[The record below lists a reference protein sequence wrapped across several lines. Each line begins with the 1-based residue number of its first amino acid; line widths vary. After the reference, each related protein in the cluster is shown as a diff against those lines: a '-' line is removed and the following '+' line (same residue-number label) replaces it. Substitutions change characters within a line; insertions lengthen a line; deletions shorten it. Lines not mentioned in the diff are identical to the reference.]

1 MNIQSK
7 ISGMEMN
14 MLQKVYKKVFP
25 FQRMPSN
32 ADHMKL
38 SIINAIDT
46 AADSSARNKIQQLVQ
61 NEIDY
66 MEAYNAAYEDGLN
79 GHKLRVSAHASEAFI
94 EGANDGHAEGRSAR
108 VKTENTTTSSS
119 DRIVIDAPASSCV
132 LM

>member
-7 ISGMEMN
+7 ISKMEMN

-46 AADSSARNKIQQLVQ
+46 AADSSARNKIQELVQ

-66 MEAYNAAYEDGLN
+66 MDAYNAAYEDGVA
-79 GHKLRVSAHASEAFI
+79 GRKLKVSADASEAYI
-94 EGANDGHAEGRSAR
+94 EGANDGHAEGTSAR
-108 VKTENTTTSSS
+108 VKTDSTGGSS